1 MKTLV
6 YDNPYK
12 KINSIGFKAFEAA
25 KAGTTR
31 AKLVLMFDEA
41 EIGHARLLREF
52 KLQNFRHVKWEYSED
67 ENTGKI
73 QIKVTSKPRK
83 DMVSAKD
90 ALAAQD
96 VKATPAPVK
105 QAKATPVTTK
115 ANAKAKPAV
124 KVAAKPKAKQA
135 AKPKAKA
142 KAKPEAVTP
151 AAESVTVQ

>member
-1 MKTLV
+1 MKTLA

-12 KINSIGFKAFEAA
+12 KVNSIGFKAFEAA
-25 KAGTTR
+25 KAGITR
-31 AKLVLMFDEA
+31 AKLVQMFDAA

-83 DMVSAKD
+83 DMVSAVE

-96 VKATPAPVK
+96 VKATPAEAKPK
-105 QAKATPVTTK
+105 AKAEAKPK
-115 ANAKAKPAV
+115 AKAKPAV
-124 KVAAKPKAKQA
+124 KAASKSKT
-135 AKPKAKA
+135 KA
-142 KAKPEAVTP
+142 KAKP
-151 AAESVTVQ
+151 AAEAPADSVTVQ